1 MKIDRFTNGSGGTC
15 NSSACS
21 RTSGFVCV
29 GVLGLGE

>member
-1 MKIDRFTNGSGGTC
+1 MKINRFTNGSGGTC